1 MAKPRVSSFVP
12 GQLPE
17 FVQTDNPLFERLLK
31 LYYEFMEGDVNNG
44 LYSPIGFLRAALEQ
58 KDVDSA
64 SELFKYYI
72 RKNLLP
78 SVSVQDFEDPTF
90 IKHIQEFTKTKGTLD
105 SFKTVMQMFFQ
116 ENVKTTQMADFV
128 LRSSD
133 NAYVSKIIIV
143 VKNLPGETN
152 DLLKL
157 LGSSLLQQEPIAA
170 AFVDSISMVSKD
182 GIDYYTCTLRQDSI
196 YGTFTTGG
204 RLTGKFRETEETVI
218 VEIDYI
224 LGNVELANS
233 GSLYRTNQS
242 LRLLSGSGFNGKI
255 EIDQVGLGGVDGAI
269 VVKRG
274 EDHVVGDFIGFMST
288 DGYGVDAAAEV
299 SHIDGVDAN
308 LIPVMEMD
316 TFTIKNGGYEYNV
329 GDLIE
334 IVLPEG
340 HTNPVIK
347 VDSITNNAAS
357 VRITYGGNYV
367 YARALF
373 DAAGTYYTT
382 TPTIS
387 NKTITNVP
395 IPGTPLAAIPTLYIN
410 GSGSAGSFT
419 VLSNS
424 ISGAITVST
433 PGKNYVQPRLE
444 LYSDVGLTT
453 PYSSSDSYFEVVLL
467 TDGSY
472 GVDTITGSGYFPV
485 DGTVYFKVVESQ
497 GYGFIGDVLMG
508 GSIATASIYRRGHIH
523 PDAGQIASYS
533 LSSKFYSHLS
543 SNTSAIFDVEYRV
556 KDVLIENYGRGYNSS
571 FTLDAFST
579 TDTLFVVTRAGGT
592 FLTDNNVKVG
602 SLVSGTGIPAET
614 YVESIDSE
622 TQLTLTNAATATGSG
637 LTFTFGGTFATITG
651 GKGSGAVLLPQI
663 VDGAVDQVTITNGG
677 TGYNASPDTTINV
690 YSTNGSGAVLIPT
703 VAGGIITAVTIVN
716 PGREYTNSDLV
727 VVTGA
732 GINADLSIVTAN
744 GAIKGITLVSGGDNY
759 DVAATAT
766 ITGDGSAATCDL
778 TVTDGKITTVTMTD
792 IGSGYTTASVSVDD
806 VGTSATLSIT
816 TAPNG
821 EIGSVDVVR
830 AGYGYEDPSEVTPL
844 TIDVDP
850 PTFPGLIAGG
860 AGYTVAGVIIAGDGT
875 LATAT
880 ANLSGGKII
889 SVTMT
894 NFGGGYSYADISF
907 SGDGAGAHAI
917 ARIENSRIVSI
928 DVVSGKQALLK
939 PTIVGGAIEAVEII
953 DAGYG
958 YVVSPSIT
966 VTGGGGSSA
975 TLTSATVDVL
985 TRKLTGFTLN
995 SGSGYKYGTRIVVD
1009 GDGSGATLTPV
1020 INTGITRLDIIESGE
1035 LYSHPK
1041 ALIYDE
1047 ANATADVKL
1056 ISASTE
1062 KFVTKFVGRSG
1073 AGTFLVGDKIFVGA
1087 DVANATKRGVVVSV
1101 EGTGT
1106 DPIIHY
1112 YLFDAFPVHFA
1123 TEDVI
1128 KNERDPGTSCIA
1140 GVGAGATF
1148 SLGVSGGKVTT
1159 INILTE
1165 GTNYRTD
1172 TVLEIAN
1179 SDGRGARFAVTIDT
1193 TLSNKIASVEILDG
1207 GSGYHEVDT
1216 YVIQLHSNTNLFSS
1230 IRKTVVGGRI
1240 TDYSIIDGGSGY
1252 RTPSTIIYNNPGE
1265 AELSVALLTGAV
1277 NTLTV
1282 SKNGVYAS
1290 GAAPDVVIIGDGV
1303 GATGHVTLDS
1313 NNRIATAVVDVP
1325 GSGYTYAHAYLKDAY
1340 GINAVVESFAERPIE
1355 SVTIN
1360 SAGSDYETM
1369 FLSVIGDGKEG
1380 LLNGVLSGTG
1390 TVITASITAP
1400 GSNYTTYPTITV
1412 TDKSARGAITKVKIT
1427 NTGSGYL
1434 TLPLS
1439 IIENNASGSIV
1450 IPYSR
1455 SIGAI
1460 KGFKTSDFGFNYAEV
1475 PLLSFPL
1482 NFIATE
1488 MAYPFKI
1495 GELVYIDNYNYPDND
1510 YLQGPHAYVRS
1521 YDLDRNLIELA
1532 GGTERYALTLSS
1544 TNTNFTLK
1552 TEQDEIILNEFSN
1565 YIGEGSTIV
1574 GATSELRAKVLW
1586 QNRASGSIKNAAIG
1600 VFKPEFVSSSGY
1612 LSNSDIRLQDSKKY
1626 HDYAYKVTTGLDLK
1640 FYENV
1645 LKTLVHPS
1653 GFKTFGDVLIE
1664 GYGKNTVNLP
1674 TTFDGVQSV
1683 AAQYILLFSLFAAI
1697 YIGRYNQHI
1706 QSLQFMRVGEIGSE
1720 TIQDLTDRLVDLS
1733 MYKNRINRGLVYPQ
1747 QCKTINMTDPGTL
1760 TFTDITDLG
1769 IIKKTLRVAK
1779 GSGYAALT
1787 TTASVN
1793 TGTGSG
1799 AMLEA
1804 IVSNGEVVDVKVIA
1818 SGKNY
1823 DVSDTIVITGDGV
1836 GADYTIVLDS
1846 SSYGK
1851 VTRSTGSW
1859 LTDGFDAC
1867 GRVTYDRY
1875 SFFIKQDAEFVTTA
1889 TDMFLQVHPIS
1900 SLGAVTDAFIVGG
1913 YVVQST
1919 TVVSIFSP
1927 NHNLYVG
1934 QEVIVTFTTGDLTGL
1949 SKLVAVDSII
1959 DITEFRV
1966 LIDTD
1971 GTGVGG
1977 STLEKIYGHEAAP
1990 S

>member
-64 SELFKYYI
+64 SELFKFYI

-78 SVSVQDFEDPTF
+78 NIPAQAFEDPTF
-90 IKHIQEFTKTKGTLD
+90 IKHIQEFTKVKGTID
-105 SFKTVMQMFFQ
+105 SFKFIMQTFFE
-116 ENVKTTQMADFV
+116 ENVKTTQMAEYV

-133 NAYVSKIIIV
+133 NAYVSKTIIV
-143 VKNLPGETN
+143 VKNLEGQTH

-196 YGTFTTGG
+196 YGTFTVGG
-204 RLTGKFRETEETVI
+204 RLSGKFRETEETVI
-218 VEIDYI
+218 VQVDDI
-224 LGNVELANS
+224 LGNIDLAES

-242 LRLLSGSGFNGKI
+242 LRLLGGTGFNGAI
-255 EIDQVGLGGVDGAI
+255 EVDQVSAGGVDGAI

-274 EDHVVGDFIGFMST
+274 EDHVVGDFISFASL
-288 DGYGVDAAAEV
+288 DGYGIDATAEV

-316 TFTIKNGGYEYNV
+316 TFTIKDGGYEYNV

-334 IVLPEG
+334 IVLSNG
-340 HTNPVIK
+340 HTNPIVK
-347 VDSITNNAAS
+347 VDTITNNAAS
-357 VRITYGGNYV
+357 VRINYGGNYV

-373 DAAGTYYTT
+373 DAAGTYYIT
-382 TPTIS
+382 TPTLS
-387 NKTITNVP
+387 NGTVTHVP
-395 IPGTPLAAIPTLYIN
+395 IPGTPLAAVPTLYIN
-410 GSGSAGSFT
+410 GSGSTGSFT
-419 VLSNS
+419 VLSNI
-424 ISGAITVST
+424 ISGAITVSAA
-433 PGKNYVQPRLE
+433 GKNYVQPRLE

-453 PYSSSDSYFEVVLL
+453 PYVSSNALFNVVLL
-467 TDGSY
+467 TNGSY
-472 GVDTITGSGYFPV
+472 GVNTITGSGYFPV

-497 GYGFIGDVLMG
+497 GYGFDGDVLMG

-523 PDAGQIASYS
+523 SDSGAITSYN
-533 LSSKFYSHLS
+533 LASKFYSQIS

-556 KDVLIENYGRGYNSS
+556 KDVLIENYGRGYNST

-592 FLTDNNVKVG
+592 FVTDNNVKAG
-602 SLVSGTGIPAET
+602 SLVVGTGIPAET
-614 YVESIDSE
+614 YVANVDSE
-622 TQLTLTNAATATGSG
+622 TQLTLTKAATATGSG

-651 GKGSGAVLLPQI
+651 GKGAGAILLPQI

-703 VAGGIITAVTIVN
+703 VAGGIITGVTIVN
-716 PGREYTNSDLV
+716 PGQNYTNSDLV
-727 VVTGA
+727 VVEGA
-732 GINADLSIVTAN
+732 GVNADLSIVTAN
-744 GAIKGITLVSGGDNY
+744 GAIKGITLVTGGANY
-759 DVAATAT
+759 DAAATAT
-766 ITGDGSAATCDL
+766 ITGDGTLATCSL
-778 TVTDGKITTVTMTD
+778 VVTDGKITSTTMTA
-792 IGSGYTTASVSVDD
+792 IGSGYTTASVDIVD
-806 VGTSATLSIT
+806 VGTSATISIT

-821 EIGSVDVVR
+821 EVGSVDVVR
-830 AGYGYEDPSEVTPL
+830 AGYGYEDPTEVTPL

-850 PTFPGLIAGG
+850 PTFPGLVAGG
-860 AGYTVAGVIIAGDGT
+860 AGYTVAGVVIAGDGT

-880 ANLSGGKII
+880 ANISGGKII

-907 SGDGAGAHAI
+907 SGDGSGAHAI
-917 ARIENSRIVSI
+917 ARIQNGRVVDIN
-928 DVVSGKQALLK
+928 VVSGKLAQLK
-939 PTIVGGAIEAVEII
+939 PTIVGGTIEAVEII

-958 YVVSPSIT
+958 YIVSPTIT

-975 TLTSATVDVL
+975 TLTSATVDVN

-1009 GDGSGATLTPV
+1009 GDGSGAALTPV
-1020 INTGITRLDIIESGE
+1020 INTGITKLDIIESGE

-1041 ALIYDE
+1041 ALIYE
-1047 ANATADVKL
+1047 GSNATADVEVK
-1056 ISASTE
+1056 SALVE
-1062 KFVTKFVGRSG
+1062 KFVTKFIGRSG
-1073 AGTFLVGDKIFVGA
+1073 IGSFLVGDKIFVGA
-1087 DVANATKRGVVVSV
+1087 DVANATKRGVVVEV
-1101 EGTGT
+1101 EGTGA

-1112 YLFDAFPVHFA
+1112 YLFDAFPIHF
-1123 TEDVI
+1123 TSEDVI

-1140 GVGAGATF
+1140 GVGSGAVLTF
-1148 SLGVSGGKVTT
+1148 AVANGKVTLIAVVSEGINYNLDT
-1159 INILTE
+1159 I
-1165 GTNYRTD
+1165 
-1172 TVLEIAN
+1172 LEIAN
-1179 SDGRGARFAVTIDT
+1179 SDGRGAKFKVNIDPT
-1193 TLSNKIASVEILDG
+1193 NNNKIVSVDVLDG
-1207 GSGYHEVDT
+1207 GTGYYEVDT
-1216 YVIQLHSNTNLFSS
+1216 YVLQLHSNTNLYSS
-1230 IRKTVVGGRI
+1230 VKRTTVSGKVSNYTIVDSGN
-1240 TDYSIIDGGSGY
+1240 GY

-1265 AELSVALLTGAV
+1265 AELSVALLADAV

-1282 SKNGVYAS
+1282 SKNGVYES

-1313 NNRIATAVVDVP
+1313 NNRVATAVVDTP
-1325 GSGYTYAHAYLKDAY
+1325 GSGYTYAHAYLRDAY

-1355 SVTIN
+1355 SVTIDA
-1360 SAGSDYETM
+1360 AGSDYETI

-1380 LLNGVLSGTG
+1380 MLNGVLSGTG
-1390 TVITASITAP
+1390 TVTTATITGA
-1400 GSNYTTYPTITV
+1400 GSSYTTYPTISV
-1412 TDKSARGAITKVKIT
+1412 TDKSARGAITKVKVT
-1427 NTGSGYL
+1427 NKGSGYIS
-1434 TLPLS
+1434 LPIS

-1460 KGFKTSDFGFNYAEV
+1460 KGFKTSNFGFNYAEV

-1495 GELVYIDNYNYPDND
+1495 GELVYLDGFNYPDND
-1510 YLQGPHAYVRS
+1510 YLQGPHAYVQS
-1521 YDLDRNLIELA
+1521 YDLDRNLIELS

-1544 TNTNFTLK
+1544 AKTNFTLK

-1574 GATSELRAKVLW
+1574 GETSQLRAKVLW
-1586 QNRASGSIKNAAIG
+1586 QNRSSGSIRHAAIG

-1626 HDYAYKVTTGLDLK
+1626 HDYAYKVTTGLGLGD
-1640 FYENV
+1640 YENV
-1645 LKTLVHPS
+1645 LKTMVHPS
-1653 GFKTFGDVLIE
+1653 GFKMFGDILIE
-1664 GYGKNTVNLP
+1664 GYGKNIVNLP
-1674 TTFDGVQSV
+1674 TTFEGVQSV
-1683 AAQYILLFSLFAAI
+1683 AAQYILLFSLFASI
-1697 YIGRYNQHI
+1697 YVGRYNQHI
-1706 QSLQFMRVGEIGSE
+1706 QSLQFMRVGEIGSK
-1720 TIQDLTDRLVDLS
+1720 TIQDLTDRIPDLS
-1733 MYKNRINRGLVYPQ
+1733 LYKNRINRGLVYPQ
-1747 QCKTINMTDPGTL
+1747 QCKTVNMSNPGTL

-1779 GSGYAALT
+1779 GSRYSPLT

-1799 AMLEA
+1799 AILKA
-1804 IVSNGEVVDVKVIA
+1804 IVSNGEVVEIVVLA

-1823 DVSDTIVITGDGV
+1823 DVSDTITITGDGV
-1836 GADYTIVLDS
+1836 GADYTIVLDE

-1859 LTDGFDAC
+1859 LADGFNAC
-1867 GRVTYDRY
+1867 GRITYDRY

-1889 TDMFLQVHPIS
+1889 TDLFLQVHPIS
-1900 SLGAVTDAFIVGG
+1900 SLGVVTGTFSN
-1913 YVVQST
+1913 ST
-1919 TVVSIFSP
+1919 YNIDSSTETSFFLL
-1927 NHNLYVG
+1927 NHGFYTG
-1934 QEVIVTFTTGDLTGL
+1934 QEIIITFTTGDLAGL
-1949 SKLVAVDSII
+1949 TRLFEVIVLSTSAFK
-1959 DITEFRV
+1959 V
-1966 LIDTD
+1966 LINTNLIN
-1971 GTGVGG
+1971 GG
-1977 STLEKIYGHEAAP
+1977 LAVIEKIYGHEALP